1 MGKLRRSIAYLLVLS
16 IAGIGLPVPVQA
28 GMISTERLVATT
40 DHTRISQMLDRA
52 DVRAKLEELG
62 VKPADVKA
70 RVVALTDAEAAQ
82 LARSIDNLPAGAD
95 GGVGAIVGALVLVF
109 LVLLITDLL
118 GLTKVFP
125 FTKPI
130 R

>member
-1 MGKLRRSIAYLLVLS
+1 MRKLRRSIAYLVALS
-16 IAGIGLPVPVQA
+16 IIGIGLPVPAQA
-28 GMISTERLVATT
+28 GMISTDRAAATA
-40 DHTRISQMLDRA
+40 DHARIAHMLDRA
-52 DVRAKLEELG
+52 DVRAKLEEFG

-70 RVVALTDAEAAQ
+70 RVAALTDAEAAQ
-82 LARSIDNLPAGAD
+82 LARSIDNLPTGAD
-95 GGVGAIVGALVLVF
+95 AGVSAIVGALVLVF
-109 LVLLITDLL
+109 LILLITDLL

>member
-1 MGKLRRSIAYLLVLS
+1 MEKLRRSIAYLVMLS
-16 IAGIGLPVPVQA
+16 IVGIGLPVPVQA
-28 GMISTERLVATT
+28 GMISTERVVATA
-40 DHTRISQMLDRA
+40 DHARIDHILDRA
-52 DVRAKLEELG
+52 EVRAKFEELG

-70 RVVALTDAEAAQ
+70 RVAALTDSEAAQ
-82 LARSIDNLPAGAD
+82 LAHSIDNLPAGAD
-95 GGVGAIVGALVLVF
+95 AVGAIVGAILLVF